1 MRKVMF
7 AGLSAVALALTGC
20 GQNADSPTAAA
31 SESANATPENA
42 PGITLADAMI
52 RLPAVPGSPGAAD
65 FTVAQGSGP
74 ARKIAGVYVEG
85 AERAEMHET
94 VTANGISS
102 MRPVKDV
109 ALEAGKTT
117 AFKPG
122 GLHVMLFNLDDALKA
137 GGTTE
142 ITITL
147 DNGDKVSVPARIETI
162 GGGSATDGHDM
173 SGMDHD
179 MSKM

>member
-1 MRKVMF
+1 MRKMMIVS
-7 AGLSAVALALTGC
+7 LSAVALALCGC
-20 GQNADSPTAAA
+20 GQKTDDPTANASDSAA
-31 SESANATPENA
+31 SSPENA
-42 PGITLADAMI
+42 PGVSVSDGTV
-52 RLPAVPGSPGAAD
+52 RLPAVSGAPGVAYL
-65 FTVAQGSGP
+65 TVAQGSGP
-74 ARKIAGVYVEG
+74 VRKIAGVYVEG

-94 VTANGISS
+94 VTENGISS

-109 ALEAGKTT
+109 ALETGKTI

-122 GLHVMLFNLDDALKA
+122 GLHIMLFGVADTLKA

-147 DNGDKVSVPARIETI
+147 DNGDKVSAPAKIESI
-162 GGGSATDGHDM
+162 GGATGDHDM